1 MNALHGNRE
10 TRHRTSHGWKAAPPA
25 CFQSSEAGP
34 MCFQSSEALRKMT
47 PVSIAQREAFIEKL
61 HLVQQPRQEEE

>member
-1 MNALHGNRE
+1 
-10 TRHRTSHGWKAAPPA
+10 
-25 CFQSSEAGP
+25 